1 MKTLTYPAVLHPEED
16 GGYSIWLPDVPGCIS
31 QGETVAEAMENI
43 KDAFGLY
50 YENAMEG
57 QSVLPQPCSLD
68 RVKLEPGEFTLEMVF
83 SPNAYL
89 ENNPSKTFDPA

>member
-50 YENAMEG
+50 YEDAMEG
-57 QSVLPQPCSLD
+57 QSVLAVPSFSD
-68 RVKLEPGEFTLEMVF
+68 SVKLEADEFTLEMVF
-83 SPNAYL
+83 SPDAYL
-89 ENNPSKTFDPA
+89 ANSPSETLYPA